1 MATEEA
7 SIGRGAVLHWPRP
20 AEGDT
25 SAVRTPSSAQQPT
38 GAKEILSSL
47 KRNIFS
53 TLTPLKQ
60 HETSQRARNTAGDRE
75 NKKPQTAW
83 KTLCHPLDRNTAG
96 TCSEGKQAAA
106 GTTWPHSTDCLQG
119 TWQQAGRGLAS
130 PWSSLAPTS
139 AGWGCLE
146 PSNPQGSIRS
156 KVVHGPT

>member
-1 MATEEA
+1 MVIQPLQRIKETSPRTSAGGEQGFPMATEEA

-96 TCSEGKQAAA
+96 TCCEGKQAAA
-106 GTTWPHSTDCLQG
+106 GTTWPHSTDWLQ
-119 TWQQAGRGLAS
+119 
-130 PWSSLAPTS
+130 TS
-139 AGWGCLE
+139 HFSTPFSYRVRTA
-146 PSNPQGSIRS
+146 
-156 KVVHGPT
+156 VV